1 MLLGAA
7 LFSTTSCS
15 ERVDAGSEGILVNL
29 YGSDKGVDDV
39 SLVTGRVWYNP
50 FTEEV
55 YEYPTYVQTIDYP
68 AFTINAKDGS
78 EFTVDPTVSL
88 KMVDGNAP
96 RVFKKYRKGL
106 DDIVNGTLFNYVK
119 DAFRIQLNKYT
130 TDQIVSNR
138 DLVEKAIEAQLSK
151 ALAKEHFHLEQ
162 LTSGLKY
169 PSSIVEAV
177 NQKNKAIQEA
187 QRALNEVAVKKAE
200 AEKMLVQA
208 KAEREANELKTASLT
223 PAILQKM
230 WIEKWD
236 GKLPVNIGLW
246 LEEVK
251 FARKVL
257 VMNPAGCIS
266 VCMARSVRSYVASVA
281 LKLASPAG
289 TTSTCFGRFL
299 ATDII
304 TR

>member
-1 MLLGAA
+1 MRKIKSMCVFMLLITA
-7 LFSTTSCS
+7 LFLTSCS
-15 ERVDAGSEGILVNL
+15 ERIDAGSEGILVNL

-55 YEYPTYVQTIDYP
+55 YEYPTFVQTIDYP

-88 KMVDGNAP
+88 KMIDGNAP
-96 RVFKKYRKGL
+96 KVFKKYRKDL
-106 DDIVNGTLFNYVK
+106 NDIIHGTLFNYVK

-138 DLVEKAIEAQLSK
+138 DMVERAIESQLSN
-151 ALAKEHFHLEQ
+151 ALAKEHFQLEQ

-169 PSSIVEAV
+169 PNSIVKAV

-208 KAEREANELKTASLT
+208 RAEREANELKSASLT
-223 PAILQKM
+223 PAILKKM

-236 GKLPVNIGLW
+236 GKLPVYGNIPQIMMT
-246 LEEVK
+246 K
-251 FARKVL
+251 
-257 VMNPAGCIS
+257 
-266 VCMARSVRSYVASVA
+266 
-281 LKLASPAG
+281 
-289 TTSTCFGRFL
+289 
-299 ATDII
+299 
-304 TR
+304 

>member
-1 MLLGAA
+1 MCMFVLLMTA
-7 LFSTTSCS
+7 LCLTSCS
-15 ERVDAGSEGILVNL
+15 ERIDAGSEGILVNL

-55 YEYPTYVQTIDYP
+55 YEYPTFVQTIDYP

-78 EFTVDPTVSL
+78 EFTIDPTVSL
-88 KMVDGNAP
+88 KMIDGNAP
-96 RVFKKYRKGL
+96 KVFKKYRKEL
-106 DDIVNGTLFNYVK
+106 NDIINGTLFNYVK

-138 DLVEKAIEAQLSK
+138 DMVERAIESQLSK
-151 ALAKEHFHLEQ
+151 ALAKEHFQLEQ

-169 PSSIVEAV
+169 PNSIVEAV

-208 KAEREANELKTASLT
+208 RAEREANELINNFKKK
-223 PAILQKM
+223 Q
-230 WIEKWD
+230 
-236 GKLPVNIGLW
+236 
-246 LEEVK
+246 
-251 FARKVL
+251 
-257 VMNPAGCIS
+257 
-266 VCMARSVRSYVASVA
+266 
-281 LKLASPAG
+281 
-289 TTSTCFGRFL
+289 
-299 ATDII
+299 
-304 TR
+304 

>member
-1 MLLGAA
+1 MKKFNSMCIFALIFAA
-7 LFSTTSCS
+7 LFLTSCS
-15 ERVDAGSEGILVNL
+15 ERIDAGSEGILVNL

-55 YEYPTYVQTIDYP
+55 YEYPTFVQTIDYP

-96 RVFKKYRKGL
+96 KVFKKYRKEL
-106 DDIVNGTLFNYVK
+106 NDIIEGTLFNYVK

-138 DLVEKAIEAQLSK
+138 DMVERAIETQLSS
-151 ALAKEHFHLEQ
+151 ALANEHFHLEQ

-169 PSSIVEAV
+169 PKSIVEAV

-208 KAEREANELKTASLT
+208 RAEKEANELKSATLT
-223 PAILQKM
+223 PAILKKM

-236 GKLPVNIGLW
+236 GKLPVYGNVPQLMIA
-246 LEEVK
+246 K
-251 FARKVL
+251 
-257 VMNPAGCIS
+257 
-266 VCMARSVRSYVASVA
+266 
-281 LKLASPAG
+281 
-289 TTSTCFGRFL
+289 
-299 ATDII
+299 
-304 TR
+304 

>member
-1 MLLGAA
+1 MENRRIRGVGCNNPHGRRCRAQGMSKADTTTNIVSVAILLIWLLVSIATDCLTLQKIKKMKKIKFVFMLSLILSA
-7 LFSTTSCS
+7 LCLTSCS
-15 ERVDAGSEGILVNL
+15 ERIDAGSEGILVNL
-29 YGSDKGVDDV
+29 YGTDKGVDDV

-55 YEYPTYVQTIDYP
+55 YEYPTFVQTIDYP

-96 RVFKKYRKGL
+96 RVFKKYRKEL
-106 DDIVNGTLFNYVK
+106 NDIVNGTLFNYVK

-138 DLVEKAIEAQLSK
+138 DLVERAIEAQLSK

-177 NQKNKAIQEA
+177 NQKTGYPGGTEST
-187 QRALNEVAVKKAE
+187 QR
-200 AEKMLVQA
+200 
-208 KAEREANELKTASLT
+208 
-223 PAILQKM
+223 
-230 WIEKWD
+230 
-236 GKLPVNIGLW
+236 
-246 LEEVK
+246 
-251 FARKVL
+251 
-257 VMNPAGCIS
+257 GC
-266 VCMARSVRSYVASVA
+266 
-281 LKLASPAG
+281 G
-289 TTSTCFGRFL
+289 
-299 ATDII
+299 
-304 TR
+304 

>member
-1 MLLGAA
+1 MRKIKFAFA
-7 LFSTTSCS
+7 LILSALCLTSCC

-29 YGSDKGVDDV
+29 YGSDKGIDDV

-55 YEYPTYVQTIDYP
+55 YEYPTFVQTIDYP

-96 RVFKKYRKGL
+96 KVFKKYRKEL
-106 DDIVNGTLFNYVK
+106 KDIVNGTLFNYVK

-138 DLVEKAIEAQLSK
+138 DLVERAIEAQLSK

-169 PSSIVEAV
+169 PSSIVQAV
-177 NQKNKAIQEA
+177 NQKNRAIQEA
-187 QRALNEVAVKKAE
+187 QRALNEVEVKKAE

-208 KAEREANELKTASLT
+208 RAEREANELKSASLT
-223 PAILQKM
+223 PAILKKM

-236 GKLPVNIGLW
+236 GRLPVYGNVPQMMMP
-246 LEEVK
+246 VK
-251 FARKVL
+251 
-257 VMNPAGCIS
+257 
-266 VCMARSVRSYVASVA
+266 
-281 LKLASPAG
+281 
-289 TTSTCFGRFL
+289 
-299 ATDII
+299 
-304 TR
+304 

>member
-1 MLLGAA
+1 MKKIKFVFMLSLILSA
-7 LFSTTSCS
+7 LCLTSCS
-15 ERVDAGSEGILVNL
+15 ERIDAGSEGILVNL

-55 YEYPTYVQTIDYP
+55 YEYPTFVQTIDYP

-96 RVFKKYRKGL
+96 RVFKKYR
-106 DDIVNGTLFNYVK
+106 NYVK

-138 DLVEKAIEAQLSK
+138 DMVERAIEAQLSK
-151 ALAKEHFHLEQ
+151 ALAREHFHLEQ

-208 KAEREANELKTASLT
+208 RAEREANELKTASLT
-223 PAILQKM
+223 PAILKKM

-236 GKLPVNIGLW
+236 GRLPVYGNVPQI
-246 LEEVK
+246 
-251 FARKVL
+251 
-257 VMNPAGCIS
+257 M
-266 VCMARSVRSYVASVA
+266 M
-281 LKLASPAG
+281 
-289 TTSTCFGRFL
+289 TTK
-299 ATDII
+299 
-304 TR
+304 

>member
-1 MLLGAA
+1 MKKIKFVFMLSLILSA
-7 LFSTTSCS
+7 LCLTSCS
-15 ERVDAGSEGILVNL
+15 ERIDAGSEGILVNL

-55 YEYPTYVQTIDYP
+55 YEYPTFVQTIDYP

-96 RVFKKYRKGL
+96 RVFKKYRKEL
-106 DDIVNGTLFNYVK
+106 KDIVNGTLFNYVK

-138 DLVEKAIEAQLSK
+138 DLVERAIEAQLSK

-169 PSSIVEAV
+169 PSSVVEAV

-208 KAEREANELKTASLT
+208 RAEREANELKTASLT
-223 PAILQKM
+223 PAILKKM
-230 WIEKWD
+230 WIEKWNGEIPQVITGGNSNTFLD
-236 GKLPVNIGLW
+236 ISKL
-246 LEEVK
+246 K
-251 FARKVL
+251 
-257 VMNPAGCIS
+257 
-266 VCMARSVRSYVASVA
+266 
-281 LKLASPAG
+281 
-289 TTSTCFGRFL
+289 
-299 ATDII
+299 
-304 TR
+304 

>member
-1 MLLGAA
+1 MLSLILSA
-7 LFSTTSCS
+7 LCLTSCS
-15 ERVDAGSEGILVNL
+15 ERIDAGSEGILVNL

-55 YEYPTYVQTIDYP
+55 YEYPTFVQTIDYP

-96 RVFKKYRKGL
+96 RVFKKYRKEL
-106 DDIVNGTLFNYVK
+106 KDIVNGTLFNYVK

-138 DLVEKAIEAQLSK
+138 DLVERAIEAQLSK
-151 ALAKEHFHLEQ
+151 ALAREHFHLEQ

-177 NQKNKAIQEA
+177 SYCNH
-187 QRALNEVAVKKAE
+187 LNSISPLLSIIYKFLFSVTCI
-200 AEKMLVQA
+200 LLA
-208 KAEREANELKTASLT
+208 KFILLSQHKSLR
-223 PAILQKM
+223 
-230 WIEKWD
+230 
-236 GKLPVNIGLW
+236 KL
-246 LEEVK
+246 
-251 FARKVL
+251 
-257 VMNPAGCIS
+257 
-266 VCMARSVRSYVASVA
+266 
-281 LKLASPAG
+281 
-289 TTSTCFGRFL
+289 FL
-299 ATDII
+299 RRIYSF
-304 TR
+304 

>member
-1 MLLGAA
+1 MKSKINSLCLFLLLGAA
-7 LFSTTSCS
+7 MFSMTSCS

-29 YGSDKGVDDV
+29 YGSEKGVDDV
-39 SLVTGRVWYNP
+39 SLVTGCVWYNP

-96 RVFKKYRKGL
+96 KVFKKYRKGL
-106 DDIVNGTLFNYVK
+106 GDIVNGALFNYVK

-169 PSSIVEAV
+169 PKSIVEAV

-187 QRALNEVAVKKAE
+187 QRALNEVSVKKAE

-236 GKLPVNIGLW
+236 GKLPVYGNVPQMMM
-246 LEEVK
+246 VK
-251 FARKVL
+251 
-257 VMNPAGCIS
+257 
-266 VCMARSVRSYVASVA
+266 
-281 LKLASPAG
+281 
-289 TTSTCFGRFL
+289 
-299 ATDII
+299 
-304 TR
+304 

>member
-1 MLLGAA
+1 MIDKKIIQKQTWKDEIRILIIDEENFGSVQISIPLYVSDIFGKADA
-7 LFSTTSCS
+7 LIYNLF
-15 ERVDAGSEGILVNL
+15 VDNNHRRN
-29 YGSDKGVDDV
+29 GVDDV

-55 YEYPTYVQTIDYP
+55 YEYPTFVQTIDYP

-88 KMVDGNAP
+88 KMIDGNAP
-96 RVFKKYRKGL
+96 KVFKKYRKDL
-106 DDIVNGTLFNYVK
+106 NDIIHGTLFNYVK

-138 DLVEKAIEAQLSK
+138 DMVERAIESQLSN
-151 ALAKEHFHLEQ
+151 ALAKEHFQLEQ

-169 PSSIVEAV
+169 PNSIVKAV

-208 KAEREANELKTASLT
+208 RAEREANELKSASLT
-223 PAILQKM
+223 PAILKKM

-236 GKLPVNIGLW
+236 GKLPVYGNVPQIMMT
-246 LEEVK
+246 K
-251 FARKVL
+251 
-257 VMNPAGCIS
+257 
-266 VCMARSVRSYVASVA
+266 
-281 LKLASPAG
+281 
-289 TTSTCFGRFL
+289 
-299 ATDII
+299 
-304 TR
+304 

>member
-1 MLLGAA
+1 MKKIKFVFMLSLILSA
-7 LFSTTSCS
+7 LCLTSCS
-15 ERVDAGSEGILVNL
+15 ERIDAGSEGILVNL

-55 YEYPTYVQTIDYP
+55 YEYPTFVQTIDYP

-96 RVFKKYRKGL
+96 RVFKKYRKEL
-106 DDIVNGTLFNYVK
+106 KDIVNGTLFNYVK

-138 DLVEKAIEAQLSK
+138 DLVERAIEAQLSK
-151 ALAKEHFHLEQ
+151 ALAREHFHLEQ

-200 AEKMLVQA
+200 AEKMEDTRSKITTLLEHNQRVDATLQA
-208 KAEREANELKTASLT
+208 MAEENT
-223 PAILQKM
+223 LQCYCLLAALR
-230 WIEKWD
+230 
-236 GKLPVNIGLW
+236 G
-246 LEEVK
+246 LEEQGCDGPVK
-251 FARKVL
+251 DGINRLEKHLNKRAHEV
-257 VMNPAGCIS
+257 
-266 VCMARSVRSYVASVA
+266 VA
-281 LKLASPAG
+281 
-289 TTSTCFGRFL
+289 
-299 ATDII
+299 
-304 TR
+304 